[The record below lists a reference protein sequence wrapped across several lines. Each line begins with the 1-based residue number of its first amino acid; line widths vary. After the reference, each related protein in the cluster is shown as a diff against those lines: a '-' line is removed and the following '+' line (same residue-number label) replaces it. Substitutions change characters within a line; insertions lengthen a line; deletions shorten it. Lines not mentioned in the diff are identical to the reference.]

1 MPLFIKFL
9 PDKRKGGHG
18 VLINKREFKLKDIET
33 WKVFLKVVLNY
44 IHLSCEVSEL
54 EVSNFLKETIDE
66 ANKGYP
72 KFKENIGWV
81 LIGWEKYF
89 KKEV

>member
-9 PDKRKGGHG
+9 PDDKRGIHG
-18 VLINKREFKLKDIET
+18 VLINKREFKVKDIES
-33 WKVFLKVVLNY
+33 WKKSLKVLLNY
-44 IHLSCEVSEL
+44 IQLACEVSEL
-54 EVSNFLKETIDE
+54 DVTNFLKETMAE
-66 ANKGYP
+66 ANKDYP
-72 KFKENIGWV
+72 KFKKTIGWI